1 LQFAGAGIEPTPERS
16 ERPVLPLDD
25 PASITKVRG
34 AGLEPASPGS
44 KPGSLPLADPREC
57 PAGIEP
63 ASPAWKAGT
72 FAARPRAQ
80 SCGGRNR
87 TCVGVINS
95 HLPVPARVPPQNQSA
110 RLESNQHLRAPEARG
125 LSISPTRRINERPA
139 GIEPALPPWQGS
151 RLPLHHGRLS
161 ITTKLSNSES
171 TGPDSNRRHRI
182 TGAESWPLDDQCLL
196 SVGPEGLE
204 PSPTRLR
211 AGNAAANTLI
221 L

>member
-1 LQFAGAGIEPTPERS
+1 MSGSRGTRTHNGVTAPVFETGSRAPTGRMPVGRSRMTSVIQIAGAGIEPTSGRS

-72 FAARPRAQ
+72 SAARPRAQ

-95 HLPVPARVPPQNQSA
+95 HLPVPARVPPQCQSGWLDLNQRS
-110 RLESNQHLRAPEARG
+110 RAPEARG
-125 LSISPTRRINERPA
+125 MPDFPT
-139 GIEPALPPWQGS
+139 S
-151 RLPLHHGRLS
+151 
-161 ITTKLSNSES
+161 
-171 TGPDSNRRHRI
+171 
-182 TGAESWPLDDQCLL
+182 
-196 SVGPEGLE
+196 
-204 PSPTRLR
+204 
-211 AGNAAANTLI
+211 
-221 L
+221 